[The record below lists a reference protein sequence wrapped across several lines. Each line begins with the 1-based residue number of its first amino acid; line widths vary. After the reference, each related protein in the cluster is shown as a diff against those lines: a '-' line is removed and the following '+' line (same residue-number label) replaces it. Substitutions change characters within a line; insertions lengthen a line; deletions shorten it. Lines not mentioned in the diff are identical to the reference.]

1 MCPLRLA
8 GLAAPPPRRGTPSGT
23 PSGTPLWSGAHLA
36 SAGPRS
42 SAGAPVPAPCRLGV
56 PRPSGRLRNA
66 LPSGVA
72 HTHCPGEDGSPSPT
86 ITELLERPHGV
97 SHIRSAVELSV
108 QLLFPPFPLGACWPS
123 SALSKVRGSLCSR
136 TGLSPSLFLRG
147 GICHLPHPLL
157 LNWVAQLC
165 SAPVVKL
172 QPFVTL
178 KHRKNYFIL

>member
-1 MCPLRLA
+1 MWPGPAQSEPGTLGVHVWSQALASQAVMCPLRLA

-97 SHIRSAVELSV
+97 SHIRSAVELTECSAP
-108 QLLFPPFPLGACWPS
+108 FPAFPLGGLL
-123 SALSKVRGSLCSR
+123 ALLSPFQGAGLTVQQDGTFSQPIFERR
-136 TGLSPSLFLRG
+136 HLSPSTSSF
-147 GICHLPHPLL
+147 
-157 LNWVAQLC
+157 A
-165 SAPVVKL
+165 
-172 QPFVTL
+172 
-178 KHRKNYFIL
+178 